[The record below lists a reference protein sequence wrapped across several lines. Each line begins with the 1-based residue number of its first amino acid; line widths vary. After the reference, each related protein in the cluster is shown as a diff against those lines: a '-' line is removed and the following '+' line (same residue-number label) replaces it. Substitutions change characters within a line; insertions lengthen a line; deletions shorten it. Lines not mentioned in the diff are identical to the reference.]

1 MKNLF
6 SWRLLPSEADF
17 SNLWENATFVFDT
30 NFLLDLY
37 RVSRP
42 TVEDFLKILEHLH
55 RQNRIWLPYQVADEF
70 LRRREKEIDLE
81 AASFKKA
88 LSELD
93 RWKSEQQKFKSL
105 RANLAQAG
113 RIVAAEVEDLFD
125 KQKNYFDAV
134 DEVEKVF
141 QEKIKELANSHF
153 PFDADNDIIL
163 ERLLLIFDSK
173 VGNPY
178 DKQSLQSLYK
188 EAEDRYKKLQPPGFM
203 DAKEKEDE
211 RKYGDFILWKQILT
225 FAERE
230 SLLIVFVT
238 GEKKEDWWIKKN
250 GEIVAPHIELRR
262 EFQEYVKQ
270 PFWMYRTQ
278 RFIEMAKDKLMV
290 EIDPRSIEETNTIAD
305 ADLSDEK
312 ENEAIKEA
320 IEQLIEQAKPE
331 YSTLKMAKKLVE
343 QAKPEYSTLKM
354 AKKLVEQ
361 AKPEYSTLEMAKKL
375 VEQTKPLYSTLE
387 MAKKLVEQTK
397 PLYSTSDIAKL
408 IEQTKPQFPTSD
420 MEKLIEQ
427 MRPAFTN
434 SDMEKLIEQMRPA
447 FTNSDMEKLIEQ
459 MRKTYR

>member
-70 LRRREKEIDLE
+70 LRRREKEIDSE
-81 AASFKKA
+81 AASFNKA

-93 RWKSEQQKFKSL
+93 RWKSEQQEFKSL

-343 QAKPEYSTLKM
+343 QAKPEYSTLEM

-375 VEQTKPLYSTLE
+375 VEQAKPEYSTLE

>member
-55 RQNRIWLPYQVADEF
+55 LQDRIWLPYQVADEF
-70 LRRREKEIDLE
+70 LSRREEIIDSE

-88 LSELD
+88 LSELEQ
-93 RWKSEQQKFKSL
+93 WKSEQQKFNSL
-105 RANLAQAG
+105 RGKLKSAG

-125 KQKNYFDAV
+125 NQKNYFDAV
-134 DEVEKVF
+134 DEVKKVF
-141 QEKIKELANSHF
+141 QEKIKELADSHF
-153 PFDADNDIIL
+153 PFNPDNDIIL

-173 VGNPY
+173 VGDPY
-178 DKQSLQSLYK
+178 DKQSLQSLYR
-188 EAEDRYKKLQPPGFM
+188 EAKDRYEKSQPPGFM
-203 DAKEKEDE
+203 DAREKEDE
-211 RKYGDFILWKQILT
+211 RKYGDFILWKQILD
-225 FAERE
+225 FAKTE
-230 SLLIVFVT
+230 SLPIVFVT
-238 GEKKEDWWIKKN
+238 GETKEDWWIKKN
-250 GEIVAPHIELRR
+250 GQIVAPRIELRR

-278 RFIEMAKDKLMV
+278 RFIKMAKNKLIV
-290 EIDPRSIEETNTIAD
+290 DIDVRSIEETNAIAD
-305 ADLSDEK
+305 ADLSDEE

-320 IEQLIEQAKPE
+320 IEQLIEQTKPQL
-331 YSTLKMAKKLVE
+331 STSAMAKKLVE
-343 QAKPEYSTLKM
+343 QMKPQYSTLEM

-375 VEQTKPLYSTLE
+375 VEQTKPEYSTLE

-397 PLYSTSDIAKL
+397 PQYSTSDIAKL

-459 MRKTYR
+459 MRKSYR

>member
-70 LRRREKEIDLE
+70 LRRREKEIDSE
-81 AASFKKA
+81 AASFNKA

-93 RWKSEQQKFKSL
+93 RWKSEQQEFKSL

-113 RIVAAEVEDLFD
+113 RIVAAEVENLFD

-230 SLLIVFVT
+230 SLPIVFIT

-320 IEQLIEQAKPE
+320 IEQLIEQ
-331 YSTLKMAKKLVE
+331 T
-343 QAKPEYSTLKM
+343 
-354 AKKLVEQ
+354 
-361 AKPEYSTLEMAKKL
+361 KPEYSTLEMAKKL
-375 VEQTKPLYSTLE
+375 VEQAKPEYSTLE

-434 SDMEKLIEQMRPA
+434 SDME
-447 FTNSDMEKLIEQ
+447 
-459 MRKTYR
+459 

>member
-70 LRRREKEIDLE
+70 LRRREKEIDSE
-81 AASFKKA
+81 AASFNKA

-113 RIVAAEVEDLFD
+113 RIVAAEVENLFD

-230 SLLIVFVT
+230 SLPIVFIT

-305 ADLSDEK
+305 ADLSDE
-312 ENEAIKEA
+312 EDEAIKQV
-320 IEQLIEQAKPE
+320 IEE
-331 YSTLKMAKKLVE
+331 LVE
-343 QAKPEYSTLKM
+343 RTKSPLSNSVM
-354 AKKLVEQ
+354 AEFIERTKSPLSNS
-361 AKPEYSTLEMAKKL
+361 AMA
-375 VEQTKPLYSTLE
+375 EFIERTKSPLSNSA
-387 MAKKLVEQTK
+387 MAEF
-397 PLYSTSDIAKL
+397 
-408 IEQTKPQFPTSD
+408 IE
-420 MEKLIEQ
+420 
-427 MRPAFTN
+427 R
-434 SDMEKLIEQMRPA
+434 
-447 FTNSDMEKLIEQ
+447 
-459 MRKTYR
+459 MRKWQN

>member
-70 LRRREKEIDLE
+70 LRRREKEIDSE
-81 AASFKKA
+81 AASFNKA

-93 RWKSEQQKFKSL
+93 RWKSEQQEFKSL

-113 RIVAAEVEDLFD
+113 RIVAAEVENLFD

-230 SLLIVFVT
+230 SLPIVFIT

-320 IEQLIEQAKPE
+320 IEQLIEQ
-331 YSTLKMAKKLVE
+331 T
-343 QAKPEYSTLKM
+343 
-354 AKKLVEQ
+354 
-361 AKPEYSTLEMAKKL
+361 KPEYSTLEMAKKL
-375 VEQTKPLYSTLE
+375 VEQAKPEYSTLE

>member
-70 LRRREKEIDLE
+70 LRRREKEIDSE
-81 AASFKKA
+81 AASFNKA

-93 RWKSEQQKFKSL
+93 RWKSEQQEFKSL

-113 RIVAAEVEDLFD
+113 RIVAAEVENLFD

-230 SLLIVFVT
+230 SLPIVFIT

-320 IEQLIEQAKPE
+320 IEQLIEQTKPE
-331 YSTLKMAKKLVE
+331 
-343 QAKPEYSTLKM
+343 
-354 AKKLVEQ
+354 
-361 AKPEYSTLEMAKKL
+361 
-375 VEQTKPLYSTLE
+375 YSTLE

-434 SDMEKLIEQMRPA
+434 SDMEKLIEQMR
-447 FTNSDMEKLIEQ
+447 
-459 MRKTYR
+459 KTYR

>member
-70 LRRREKEIDLE
+70 LRRREKEIDSE
-81 AASFKKA
+81 AASFNKA

-93 RWKSEQQKFKSL
+93 RWKSEQQEFKSL

-113 RIVAAEVEDLFD
+113 RIVAAEVENLFD

-230 SLLIVFVT
+230 SLPIVFIT

-320 IEQLIEQAKPE
+320 IEQLIEQTKPE
-331 YSTLKMAKKLVE
+331 YSTLE
-343 QAKPEYSTLKM
+343 M